1 MCPRR
6 SFEETFTGGIGCDHY
21 WWGICNSTQHW
32 HPLFRLCEWPL
43 FRQGVGNGTGSKL
56 WVVCWQEPF
65 VERVSDLGFRLGC
78 VLLGNKLRFEQGE
91 YLLLLHWRQFVEGVD
106 HLSFQTL

>member
-1 MCPRR
+1 VGLGA
-6 SFEETFTGGIGCDHY
+6 THY

-32 HPLFRLCEWPL
+32 HPLFRLCEWHPL
-43 FRQGVGNGTGSKL
+43 FRQGVGNRTGSKL

-65 VERVSDLGFRLGC
+65 VEWVSDLGFRLGC
-78 VLLGNKLRFEQGE
+78 VLLGNKLRFERGE
-91 YLLLLHWRQFVEGVD
+91 YLLLLDRRQFFEGVD